1 MIVTQMEKISHFE
14 NTILG
19 YLIYRSIL
27 SLGL

>member
-1 MIVTQMEKISHFE
+1 MFVMQREKIDHFE

>member
-1 MIVTQMEKISHFE
+1 MFVTQREKISHFE

-27 SLGL
+27 SRDL